1 MLSPSPIALQNEDL
15 LLTLYAHDP
24 SRSDQELPQLSCQVI
39 LKLGKPTFVHDVP
52 RQVSSLQLEIRLN
65 ATEKWS

>member
-24 SRSDQELPQLSCQVI
+24 SLLDQVLHQLSCQVI
-39 LKLGKPTFVHDVP
+39 QKQEKPTFVHDGP